1 MKLHFCD
8 RYNFTAKIQIKF
20 KKNNTMATKK
30 EIVSIIGVTVV
41 FLAIIAISVVAI
53 VKTRQDILEAQQPKV
68 YQIDT
73 TKVQVLYEDT
83 WGKILF
89 VKEEDL

>member
-1 MKLHFCD
+1 M
-8 RYNFTAKIQIKF
+8 T
-20 KKNNTMATKK
+20 TKK

-83 WGKILF
+83 WGKIILI
-89 VKEEDL
+89 KEEDL

>member
-1 MKLHFCD
+1 MNRKD
-8 RYNFTAKIQIKF
+8 
-20 KKNNTMATKK
+20 
-30 EIVSIIGVTVV
+30 SIISEIFKILVLL
-41 FLAIIAISVVAI
+41 FLIITLGIIGWIIGSTLHAKFIKKVI
-53 VKTRQDILEAQQPKV
+53 REQPVV

-73 TKVQVLYEDT
+73 AKVQVLYEDT

>member
-1 MKLHFCD
+1 M
-8 RYNFTAKIQIKF
+8 
-20 KKNNTMATKK
+20 TMKK
-30 EIVSIIGVTVV
+30 EIVSIIDVTVV
-41 FLAIIAISVVAI
+41 FLAIIVISVMVAMAI
-53 VKTRQDILEAQQPKV
+53 VKASRTIVEARQPKV

-73 TKVQVLYEDT
+73 AKVRVLYEDT

>member
-1 MKLHFCD
+1 MKRD
-8 RYNFTAKIQIKF
+8 T
-20 KKNNTMATKK
+20 K
-30 EIVSIIGVTVV
+30 EIVPIIGVTVI
-41 FLAIIAISVVAI
+41 FLAIIAISVMA
-53 VKTRQDILEAQQPKV
+53 ILEAKQAILEARQPKV

-89 VKEEDL
+89 VKEKDL

>member
-1 MKLHFCD
+1 MKRDDIIDLSFGI
-8 RYNFTAKIQIKF
+8 FL
-20 KKNNTMATKK
+20 
-30 EIVSIIGVTVV
+30 IVVV
-41 FLAIIAISVVAI
+41 ITLLVI
-53 VKTRQDILEAQQPKV
+53 VFQILEDSHKSVEPHPT
-68 YQIDT
+68 YIDT

>member
-1 MKLHFCD
+1 M
-8 RYNFTAKIQIKF
+8 T
-20 KKNNTMATKK
+20 TKK
-30 EIVSIIGVTVV
+30 EIVSIIGVTVI
-41 FLAIIAISVVAI
+41 FLAIIVISVMAI
-53 VKTRQDILEAQQPKV
+53 IKAKQAILEARQPKV

>member
-1 MKLHFCD
+1 MKRD
-8 RYNFTAKIQIKF
+8 T
-20 KKNNTMATKK
+20 K
-30 EIVSIIGVTVV
+30 EIVSIIGVTVI
-41 FLAIIAISVVAI
+41 FLAIIAVSVVAI

-83 WGKILF
+83 WGKIIF

>member
-1 MKLHFCD
+1 MKQD
-8 RYNFTAKIQIKF
+8 T
-20 KKNNTMATKK
+20 K
-30 EIVSIIGVTVV
+30 EIVSIIGVTVI
-41 FLAIIAISVVAI
+41 FQAIIAISVMAV
-53 VKTRQDILEAQQPKV
+53 VKAKQAILEARQPKV

-83 WGKILF
+83 WGKVLF

>member
-1 MKLHFCD
+1 
-8 RYNFTAKIQIKF
+8 
-20 KKNNTMATKK
+20 MATKK

-68 YQIDT
+68 YRIDT
-73 TKVQVLYEDT
+73 TKAQVLYEDT

>member
-1 MKLHFCD
+1 M
-8 RYNFTAKIQIKF
+8 T
-20 KKNNTMATKK
+20 TKK

-89 VKEEDL
+89 VKEEDI

>member
-1 MKLHFCD
+1 M
-8 RYNFTAKIQIKF
+8 T
-20 KKNNTMATKK
+20 TKK
-30 EIVSIIGVTVV
+30 EIISIIGVTVI
-41 FLAIIAISVVAI
+41 FLTIIAFSVMTI
-53 VKTRQDILEAQQPKV
+53 VKAKQAILEAQQPKV

-73 TKVQVLYEDT
+73 TKIQVLYEDT

>member
-1 MKLHFCD
+1 MTRKD
-8 RYNFTAKIQIKF
+8 
-20 KKNNTMATKK
+20 
-30 EIVSIIGVTVV
+30 SIILEIFKILVLL
-41 FLAIIAISVVAI
+41 FLIIILGIIGSAFHAKFIKKVMREQSV
-53 VKTRQDILEAQQPKV
+53 V

-73 TKVQVLYEDT
+73 TKAQVLYEDT

>member
-1 MKLHFCD
+1 
-8 RYNFTAKIQIKF
+8 
-20 KKNNTMATKK
+20 MATKK

-68 YQIDT
+68 YRIDT
-73 TKVQVLYEDT
+73 AKVRVLYEDT

>member
-1 MKLHFCD
+1 M
-8 RYNFTAKIQIKF
+8 T
-20 KKNNTMATKK
+20 TKK
-30 EIVSIIGVTVV
+30 EIVSIIGVTVT

>member
-1 MKLHFCD
+1 MKQD
-8 RYNFTAKIQIKF
+8 TIIQIIKVLAYLLL
-20 KKNNTMATKK
+20 MIALG
-30 EIVSIIGVTVV
+30 IIGSVFHAKFIKKVIREQTV
-41 FLAIIAISVVAI
+41 
-53 VKTRQDILEAQQPKV
+53 V

-73 TKVQVLYEDT
+73 TKVHILYEDT

>member
-1 MKLHFCD
+1 MKRD
-8 RYNFTAKIQIKF
+8 NFL
-20 KKNNTMATKK
+20 
-30 EIVSIIGVTVV
+30 EIVSFIGTIVLFMATIV
-41 FLAIIAISVVAI
+41 LSISVFIRA
-53 VKTRQDILEAQQPKV
+53 KQGTETSKV

>member
-1 MKLHFCD
+1 M
-8 RYNFTAKIQIKF
+8 T
-20 KKNNTMATKK
+20 TEK
-30 EIVSIIGVTVV
+30 EIESIIGVTVV
-41 FLAIIAISVVAI
+41 FLAMIVVSIMAIAKA
-53 VKTRQDILEAQQPKV
+53 KQAILEARQPKV

>member
-1 MKLHFCD
+1 MKREPL
-8 RYNFTAKIQIKF
+8 
-20 KKNNTMATKK
+20 
-30 EIVSIIGVTVV
+30 EIVSLIGTVV
-41 FLAIIAISVVAI
+41 FLLAIVLISVMAFI
-53 VKTRQDILEAQQPKV
+53 KAKQGTETSKV

>member
-1 MKLHFCD
+1 MKQDEFSSVGL
-8 RYNFTAKIQIKF
+8 
-20 KKNNTMATKK
+20 
-30 EIVSIIGVTVV
+30 IVILV
-41 FLAIIAISVVAI
+41 AIIILSIAVFIK
-53 VKTRQDILEAQQPKV
+53 VKQGTETSKV

-89 VKEEDL
+89 VKEE

>member
-1 MKLHFCD
+1 MKRD
-8 RYNFTAKIQIKF
+8 T
-20 KKNNTMATKK
+20 K
-30 EIVSIIGVTVV
+30 EIVSIIGVTVI
-41 FLAIIAISVVAI
+41 FLAIIAISVMAI
-53 VKTRQDILEAQQPKV
+53 VKAKQAIVEAQQPKV

>member
-1 MKLHFCD
+1 
-8 RYNFTAKIQIKF
+8 
-20 KKNNTMATKK
+20 MATKK

>member
-1 MKLHFCD
+1 MTRKD
-8 RYNFTAKIQIKF
+8 
-20 KKNNTMATKK
+20 
-30 EIVSIIGVTVV
+30 SIILEIFKILVLL
-41 FLAIIAISVVAI
+41 FLIITLGIIGSSLHAKFIKKVI
-53 VKTRQDILEAQQPKV
+53 REQPVV

-89 VKEEDL
+89 VKEEDI